1 MKAKAKVL
9 AVKNNMAKIEVIS
22 DSFKFKLGEVIEI
35 RRGSQRTLSQN
46 AFYWAFL
53 NWLINDAGM
62 RDEGWFSPQALHDN
76 MKEYFLATKIY
87 DKGSFKAI
95 DIYSS
100 TSLNKSEFGVY
111 MENVNNFV
119 QEFFKIN
126 TAPFFETHEKYYRLG
141 G

>member
-9 AVKNNMAKIEVIS
+9 GIKGNLAKIEIIS
-22 DSFKFKLGEVIEI
+22 DNFKLQLDEVIEI
-35 RRGSQRTLSQN
+35 RKGSQRTLSQN
-46 AFYWAFL
+46 AFYWVFL

-62 RDEGWFSPQALHDN
+62 RDEGWFSPEALHEN
-76 MKEYFLATKIY
+76 MKAYFLTTKIY
-87 DKGSFKAI
+87 DKGSFKTI
-95 DIYSS
+95 NIYSS